1 MNQAKSYLRHTA
13 TSEEEK
19 RKESNSRKQLRTS
32 KNKQTKGSV
41 SIVVTERKHDRKIFE
56 LLQYIDSLAS
66 YIPPLLLIAL
76 MVYDFSTLSLLL
88 SKRIIPLFL
97 LQKFTS
103 LRTTSVCRLFLVYDM
118 STY

>member
-1 MNQAKSYLRHTA
+1 VNQAKSYLRHTA
-13 TSEEEK
+13 TSDEEK

-32 KNKQTKGSV
+32 KNEQTKGSV

-66 YIPPLLLIAL
+66 YISPLLLIDL
-76 MVYDFSTLSLLL
+76 MVYDFSLSLLL

-103 LRTTSVCRLFLVYDM
+103 LRTTSVCRLFLVYYV